1 METRKPTQK
10 SLANRKQPT
19 KIQPAENKQPATEH
33 PDEMGFPIVV
43 LGASA
48 GGLEAFEAF
57 FNTTSAVS
65 GMAFILIAHL
75 DPTHISLLP
84 ELVQKRT
91 KMQVHKIV
99 DGTKVEPDNVYV
111 IPPNNDLT
119 ILNGILQ
126 LMRQSRP
133 RGVNLPIDI
142 FFRSLARDQGA
153 NAICIILSGT
163 GTDGTLGLKAI
174 KGEVGMVMVQ
184 DEDSAKYDGM
194 PRSAIATGLADYVLP
209 PDQMFAQL
217 LKYTRHSLQVAAPFK
232 SSIEGNAAN
241 ALQKIY
247 ILLRT
252 QTDHDFSLYKKNTIC
267 RRIERR
273 MAVNQIDDIN
283 EYVLYLKN
291 SEREVNILFQELLIG
306 VTNFFRDAEMFDT
319 LSEKVLTKLLE
330 EKPDG
335 YTIRVWV
342 AGCSSGEEAY
352 SLAIILQ
359 ECMSRIDRQFN
370 VQIFATDIDEGA
382 INSARAGIY
391 PASIQADVS
400 PERLK
405 LHFTKEDDGQFRIK
419 KSIRESLVFASHNVI
434 KDPPFTK
441 LDIMSC
447 RNLLIYMGPELQKR
461 LLPIFHYGLKRDGI
475 LFLGSSETIGQD
487 GVEMF
492 TTLDRKGKIFRRKQ
506 IAGIGHKM
514 QDYPTTPARLEIE
527 VPEVSGSIRR
537 AEEISAL
544 QLVESILQQSKAPP
558 CAVIDDAC
566 NVVYIH
572 GRTGRYLEP
581 AEGKISVNILE
592 MARPGLKVVL
602 TAAIRKVA
610 LNKEEICHRDLEVQ
624 CDEDIITVDLF
635 VKPILEHSITRG
647 LMMVIFEEKSPSA
660 SKSQKQNKSL
670 EKKLSSKS
678 PEDIERELLYARE
691 NLQITVEELEA
702 SNEELKSTNEELQ
715 STNEELQSTNEEMET
730 SKEELQSLNEE
741 SITVNAELQS
751 HIDELSKA
759 NDDMKNL
766 LDSTDIATL
775 FLDKDLC
782 IRRFTPGTT
791 EIIPLSRADVGRP
804 ISNFSNTLLD
814 TNLSEYGSKVLD
826 DLAIRELEVKC
837 LDGRIF
843 AMRVRPYRTITNL
856 IDGVVVTFE
865 DISERK
871 RSEQIVNETAYRY
884 RIMFDLAS
892 DSIVM
897 VNARTGGI
905 KESNRNARERL
916 GYSLE
921 EFQQLAIQDIEAV
934 ENPREVLAH
943 LAKLV
948 SQRSGFFETRYRTK
962 TAKILNVVVK
972 VQAFTID
979 QENFLLFAWPP
990 ADERQAI
997 SD

>member
-1 METRKPTQK
+1 
-10 SLANRKQPT
+10 
-19 KIQPAENKQPATEH
+19 
-33 PDEMGFPIVV
+33 
-43 LGASA
+43 
-48 GGLEAFEAF
+48 
-57 FNTTSAVS
+57 
-65 GMAFILIAHL
+65 
-75 DPTHISLLP
+75 
-84 ELVQKRT
+84 
-91 KMQVHKIV
+91 
-99 DGTKVEPDNVYV
+99 
-111 IPPNNDLT
+111 
-119 ILNGILQ
+119 
-126 LMRQSRP
+126 
-133 RGVNLPIDI
+133 
-142 FFRSLARDQGA
+142 
-153 NAICIILSGT
+153 
-163 GTDGTLGLKAI
+163 
-174 KGEVGMVMVQ
+174 
-184 DEDSAKYDGM
+184 
-194 PRSAIATGLADYVLP
+194 
-209 PDQMFAQL
+209 
-217 LKYTRHSLQVAAPFK
+217 
-232 SSIEGNAAN
+232 
-241 ALQKIY
+241 
-247 ILLRT
+247 
-252 QTDHDFSLYKKNTIC
+252 
-267 RRIERR
+267 
-273 MAVNQIDDIN
+273 
-283 EYVLYLKN
+283 
-291 SEREVNILFQELLIG
+291 
-306 VTNFFRDAEMFDT
+306 
-319 LSEKVLTKLLE
+319 
-330 EKPDG
+330 
-335 YTIRVWV
+335 
-342 AGCSSGEEAY
+342 
-352 SLAIILQ
+352 
-359 ECMSRIDRQFN
+359 
-370 VQIFATDIDEGA
+370 
-382 INSARAGIY
+382 
-391 PASIQADVS
+391 
-400 PERLK
+400 
-405 LHFTKEDDGQFRIK
+405 
-419 KSIRESLVFASHNVI
+419 
-434 KDPPFTK
+434 
-441 LDIMSC
+441 
-447 RNLLIYMGPELQKR
+447 
-461 LLPIFHYGLKRDGI
+461 
-475 LFLGSSETIGQD
+475 
-487 GVEMF
+487 
-492 TTLDRKGKIFRRKQ
+492 
-506 IAGIGHKM
+506 M